1 MPSGPSLGKVGGVPR
16 TMPYPV
22 HSVVRDLAGE
32 QAAGPGPS
40 LVRMSSQEVQ
50 PRCAGARL
58 AGGELGASL
67 FPLGLVAHPFSGR
80 SDQMCW
86 EGAPYSHRCT
96 PGVCPAVLVV

>member
-50 PRCAGARL
+50 PRCAGATGWRGTRSVTVSIG
-58 AGGELGASL
+58 AGGPPLLWEVRPDVLGRGSL
-67 FPLGLVAHPFSGR
+67 
-80 SDQMCW
+80 
-86 EGAPYSHRCT
+86 
-96 PGVCPAVLVV
+96 